1 MAMTDYFYECNK
13 LETKTVAD
21 GLGGYET
28 IEYVGIAFKGLAV
41 KRGSQ
46 EQLIGALRGR
56 ENVQYVFHTFANV
69 PLVKDD
75 KIMYNEKG
83 VDKFIRLTSN
93 AEINT
98 DKSKQTN
105 WKSYQAESYVPTDV
119 KYE

>member
-28 IEYVGIAFKGLAV
+28 VEYVGIAFKGLAV
-41 KRGSQ
+41 KKGSQ
-46 EQLIGALRGR
+46 EQLIGALRGK
-56 ENVQYVFHTFANV
+56 ENVQYIFHTFANV

-83 VDKFIRLTSN
+83 VSKFIRLTSS

-98 DKSKQTN
+98 DKSNQTE
-105 WKSYQAESYVPTDV
+105 WKTYQAESYEPTSV
-119 KYE
+119 IYE